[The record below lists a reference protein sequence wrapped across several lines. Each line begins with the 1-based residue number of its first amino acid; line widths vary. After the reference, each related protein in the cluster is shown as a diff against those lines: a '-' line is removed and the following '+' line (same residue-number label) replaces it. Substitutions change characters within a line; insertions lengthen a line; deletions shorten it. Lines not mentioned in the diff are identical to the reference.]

1 MVDCDWMLTGLRER
15 EEQEH
20 EELFGLYGLPA
31 PKAWLRVESTLGLL
45 SILGATDALV
55 LLPRQWTD
63 TPMFR
68 TMLQEIP
75 VREKLMAPDI
85 VLVSRASVPLT
96 PLAEKLAVL
105 LQRAGG
111 APFGPASAP

>member
-1 MVDCDWMLTGLRER
+1 MVDSEWMLTGLRER
-15 EEQEH
+15 EAQEH
-20 EELFGLYGLPA
+20 EELFGTYGLPA
-31 PKAWLRVESTLGLL
+31 PKAWIRLESTLGLL

-68 TMLQEIP
+68 SVLQEIP

-96 PLAEKLAVL
+96 PLAEKMAVF
-105 LQRAGG
+105 LQRASGTPVG
-111 APFGPASAP
+111 LPAAM